1 MSSTL
6 DRNTLADATSPYL
19 LQHADNPV
27 HWQMWSDA
35 TLAAARAANRLI
47 LLSIGYAAC
56 HWCHVMA
63 HESFEDPATA
73 ALMNRLYVNIKVDR
87 EERPDIDGIYMTA
100 VQAMGEQGG
109 WPLTV
114 IMTPDGAPIFG
125 GTYFPPEPRW
135 GRPSFRQ
142 VLEMV
147 ADAWKKDGEKFA
159 RSGASLLRRIAA
171 HAELKPGAPI
181 APGDLAAVTER
192 FLGMM
197 DWEEGGLRG
206 APKFPNA
213 PIFRFLWGEYAR
225 TGRHEAGAVVALML
239 ARMAQGGICDHLGG
253 GFARYATDESWLV
266 PHFEKM
272 LYDNAQLLDL
282 LALAHAAEPDLL
294 LAARA
299 AELVEW
305 LRRDMRARHDPA
317 PDGTLAFAASE
328 DADSEGEEGKF
339 YVWTRDEIASVLGA
353 EMALFEDHYPCP
365 AAGNWEGKLILTRAT
380 HPEHPETEARLAAL
394 RARLFAA
401 REGRVRPGWDD
412 KILADWN
419 GLAIAALCRAA
430 QVFAQPAWQDAAV
443 AAYAFLRSELAAGDG
458 RINHAW
464 RLGRCTA
471 AGLLDDHASLAR
483 AALAL
488 FEATGSAGYL
498 ADAVDLAEA
507 AERWFADPDSAYFT
521 TAADAADLPL
531 GPAARPR
538 SAGDT
543 ATPSGNGLLAEV
555 LARLHHLT
563 GAPLWRQRAERVLR
577 AFGGL
582 GSRLSACPTLL
593 AAADLLEEGAA
604 VVIAGPATAP
614 QTGALIAAALTAAD
628 PAVCVLRA
636 ASAEA
641 LPALHPAH
649 GKIAPAA
656 SAAAYVCRGGVCGL
670 PVQDPT
676 ALAALLIRRQR
687 PAPA

>member
-35 TLAAARAANRLI
+35 TLTAARAANRLI

-419 GLAIAALCRAA
+419 GLAIAALARASA
-430 QVFAQPAWQDAAV
+430 VFARPDWLDLAIAAHGAV
-443 AAYAFLRSELAAGDG
+443 TALLGREDG
-458 RINHAW
+458 RFNHAI
-464 RLGRCTA
+464 RRGRISA
-471 AGLLDDHASLAR
+471 SGLLDDQAAMLRATLALYQATGR
-483 AALAL
+483 AA
-488 FEATGSAGYL
+488 YL
-498 ADAVDLAEA
+498 DH
-507 AERWFADPDSAYFT
+507 AERIAAATLAAFGDGQGGLHL
-521 TAADAADLPL
+521 TAADAADLP
-531 GPAARPR
+531 GGIRPR
-538 SAGDT
+538 ASFDN
-543 ATPSGNGLLAEV
+543 ATPSGAGLFAEGLAI
-555 LARLHHLT
+555 LHHLT
-563 GAPLWRQRAERVLR
+563 GSAAHRDAAAALIGAHTGERRA
-577 AFGGL
+577 
-582 GSRLSACPTLL
+582 LSAFPTLL
-593 AAADLLEEGAA
+593 GAAALLEEGAS
-604 VVIAGPATAP
+604 VVIVGD
-614 QTGALIAAALTAAD
+614 AAD
-628 PAVCVLRA
+628 PRFAALHRA
-636 ASAEA
+636 ALAHFDPA
-641 LPALHPAH
+641 VVVLPVSDATSLPEGHPAH
-649 GKIAPAA
+649 GKSAAEPAA
-656 SAAAYVCRGGVCGL
+656 FVCRAQVCSL
-670 PVQDPT
+670 PVSDP
-676 ALAALLIRRQR
+676 ALLRGQISQR
-687 PAPA
+687 AGVA